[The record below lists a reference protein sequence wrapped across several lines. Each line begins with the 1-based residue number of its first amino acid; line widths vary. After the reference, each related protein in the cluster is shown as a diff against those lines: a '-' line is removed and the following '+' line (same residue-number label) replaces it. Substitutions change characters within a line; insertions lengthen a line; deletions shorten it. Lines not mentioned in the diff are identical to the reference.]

1 MEIKI
6 NPKKKEYS
14 PGDIL
19 SGNLIIIP
27 NSPIYIQEISLEL
40 VLIEVWKQDD
50 DDNSINNTQKIS
62 KFDIDIHKVLGK

>member
-6 NPKKKEYS
+6 IPKKKEYS

-27 NSPIYIQEISLEL
+27 NSPIYIQKISIEL
-40 VLIEVWKQDD
+40 ILKENWKQDD
-50 DDNSINNTQKIS
+50 DDNSNNNTQKIS
-62 KFDIDIHKVLGK
+62 KFDIDINQVLGK